1 MAGGSTVG
9 EGVRLSEGQ
18 VVAGHSTVGER
29 LRRDV
34 APLGWIIGNLLLW
47 AVMVLGNETTF
58 PMWVLVAIPIVPVA
72 IGHICQYALAGK
84 HS

>member
-1 MAGGSTVG
+1 MAGNWTVGESVRLPEGRAMAGGSTVG
-9 EGVRLSEGQ
+9 G
-18 VVAGHSTVGER
+18 R

-47 AVMVLGNETTF
+47 AVMALGNEATV
-58 PMWVLVAIPIVPVA
+58 PIWVLVAIPVVPVA
-72 IGHICQYALAGK
+72 IGHICQHALARN